1 MPYVQK
7 LPAAGPTV
15 VSAHS
20 GAVRDAADW
29 LAGQLPAGPA
39 AWRRRGPT
47 RPRRRLSTSRVGEL
61 GALILL
67 NRKVREAGGRLTLVD
82 VRPLVAAVFEVT
94 RLDTI
99 LDVRRAARVGAR
111 TTNASRAGQTA
122 RLPARSLR
130 GCPSAVPATG
140 FAAVN
145 PTSGRRLRP
154 VPGDHDLART
164 RPARRFFRQSSST
177 RAATTFS
184 AVTAHGTGTAR

>member
-29 LAGQLPAGPA
+29 LAGQLAG
-39 AWRRRGPT
+39 
-47 RPRRRLSTSRVGEL
+47 RPGGLAGGEARLDLGAVEYVESWEL

-99 LDVRRAARVGAR
+99 LDVRRAAA
-111 TTNASRAGQTA
+111 
-122 RLPARSLR
+122 
-130 GCPSAVPATG
+130 
-140 FAAVN
+140 
-145 PTSGRRLRP
+145 
-154 VPGDHDLART
+154 
-164 RPARRFFRQSSST
+164 
-177 RAATTFS
+177 
-184 AVTAHGTGTAR
+184 